1 MFRKFPTFFV
11 TDIDRKRNREMLNMT
26 LREIFEKKELYTHE
40 KGNGF
45 ENYLHNYKTVQNE
58 EIKKNEELKNILLKT
73 FSELFEEYI
82 NSDEFN
88 VEEINR
94 LSLSIPFGLSVSLSS
109 KRCLHIGIQ
118 PRLNNTM
125 EDDLDVT
132 DDIDSSQ
139 LLIDFRI
146 NIGFWIY
153 NKSRK

>member
-1 MFRKFPTFFV
+1 
-11 TDIDRKRNREMLNMT
+11 MT

-45 ENYLHNYKTVQNE
+45 ENYLHNYKTVQSE

-94 LSLSIPFGLSVSLSS
+94 LKKNG
-109 KRCLHIGIQ
+109 
-118 PRLNNTM
+118 M
-125 EDDLDVT
+125 EDDY
-132 DDIDSSQ
+132 IKRYIYISKH
-139 LLIDFRI
+139 LIEF
-146 NIGFWIY
+146 F
-153 NKSRK
+153 SL